1 MHLIKEKRLF
11 LSYRISSFKFPAMN
25 RDPTGD
31 YRFTATA
38 GETVRAFVPR
48 PLPPA
53 GELGDRYTRTSE
65 YTPESY
71 SGFDYEGNIDSGP
84 EPTSMYDNE

>member
-1 MHLIKEKRLF
+1 
-11 LSYRISSFKFPAMN
+11 MN
-25 RDPTGD
+25 RDATGS
-31 YRFTATA
+31 YRLTATA

-48 PLPPA
+48 PLPPVPPLA

-84 EPTSMYDNE
+84 EPTSMHDKE